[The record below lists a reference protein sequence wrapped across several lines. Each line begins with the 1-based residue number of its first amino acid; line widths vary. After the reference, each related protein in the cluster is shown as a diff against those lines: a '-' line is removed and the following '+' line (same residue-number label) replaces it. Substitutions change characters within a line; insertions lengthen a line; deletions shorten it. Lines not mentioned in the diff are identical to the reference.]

1 MMEKILITGGG
12 GDIAKAIRNQ
22 LFINGYDV
30 YSPTKNELDVTNIDN
45 IEKVMAL
52 FQPSILINNAGFV
65 VPKSIKE
72 GDVENTRKHID
83 INLLGTF
90 YCTEI
95 ALKYNKNL
103 SVINI
108 ASAAAIE
115 AHSTWSE
122 YCATKAAVVM
132 ATKCW
137 AQDGIYSVALSPA
150 RTKTKMR
157 KQLYPDENQSTLLEP
172 NDFAKVVVKAVKKEY
187 KSGSHIVVRKQT
199 VKDILRGKIDE
210 LF

>member
-1 MMEKILITGGG
+1 MEKILITGGG